1 MKTSVPEL
9 GARAAPRLA
18 DRPAAIARP
27 RAWRLPLL
35 LSSLALLH
43 GLVYAVL
50 LPPWQ
55 TPDEPSLFEYAA
67 LSAALG
73 RLPTS
78 ADRDL
83 ALERRIAASLT
94 RQRFFEYVL
103 GHPAPEPPADLE
115 AARALFFMP
124 RQVGSDPPL
133 YFLLATLPLA
143 LLSASSIEQQL
154 FALRLLGV
162 LMTAGAVLCA
172 YGAAREFLPR
182 RRGFALAVALL
193 LALQPMFIFIGAGAG
208 NDSLAN
214 LIGAALCWLVIL
226 LARRGF
232 RPGRAA
238 LLLALLLA
246 AGLTKRTL
254 LPELLLLSLIGL
266 GWAIAR
272 IALIPTGLPARLGTA
287 LLTLLALGA
296 GTWLALASS
305 RAGAFAAD
313 WVIPIKDVKDAPP
326 APRLLQAP
334 GSRRP
339 ALELPPGQIA
349 LQPLPDVESEWAQ
362 NQTMRFRA
370 HVWTAHDAGHGV
382 IAIDF
387 GWARIEVPFETDPQG
402 RVAEVATFVPL
413 YGPYLH
419 VLVRS
424 ESGTIY
430 ADQLMAE
437 SDRRPGLNMLT
448 NGDLAEPAVRSAS
461 ALGRL
466 SRYLRLRELGW
477 VWRSGRLLE
486 SPPLGRQLPRIFFA
500 SFWGQFGWM
509 SLPLVG
515 GTPWEGALALICL
528 GGLCG
533 LVGWLLAARG
543 LGWQRRAVVILML
556 IVAAEA
562 LFPLFYSYTQPRS
575 QAIQQ
580 GRYCF
585 PALAPIA
592 LLLVLGWRA
601 LLPARW
607 HVGALITAIAFLALF
622 CMAALQLVGGFY
634 RV

>member
-1 MKTSVPEL
+1 VV
-9 GARAAPRLA
+9 
-18 DRPAAIARP
+18 ARP
-27 RAWRLPLL
+27 LAWRLPLL
-35 LSSLALLH
+35 LSSVALLH
-43 GLVYAVL
+43 GLLYAVL

-55 TPDEPSLFEYAA
+55 TPDEPALFEYAA
-67 LSAALG
+67 LAAALG
-73 RLPTS
+73 RLPTP

-83 ALERRIAASLT
+83 VLERQIAASLT

-103 GHPAPEPPADLE
+103 GHPAPEPPPDLE

-133 YFLLATLPLA
+133 YFILATLPLA
-143 LLSASSIEQQL
+143 LLSSSSIEQQL
-154 FALRLLGV
+154 FVLRLLGV
-162 LMTAGAVLCA
+162 LITAGTVPCA

-182 RRGFALAVALL
+182 RRGFAIAVALL

-214 LIGAALCWLVIL
+214 LIGAALCWLVIR

-232 RPGRAA
+232 SPRRAA

-246 AGLTKRTL
+246 GGLTKRTL
-254 LPELLLLSLIGL
+254 LPELLLLSVIGL
-266 GWAIAR
+266 GWVIAR
-272 IALIPTGLPARLGTA
+272 IVRIPAGLPARLGVGA
-287 LLTLLALGA
+287 LALLALGA
-296 GTWLALASS
+296 GAWAATVSS
-305 RAGAFAAD
+305 RADAFAAD
-313 WVIPIKDVKDAPP
+313 WVVPMKDVKDAPP

-334 GSRRP
+334 GSGRA
-339 ALELPPGQIA
+339 ALELPAGQIA

-362 NQTMRFRA
+362 NQTLRFRA
-370 HVWTAHDAGHGV
+370 HVWTAQGAGHGV

-387 GWARIEVPFETDPQG
+387 GWAKTEVPFDTDPRG
-402 RVAEVATFVPL
+402 RVAEVSTFVPL

-430 ADQLMAE
+430 ADGLVAE

-448 NGDLAEPAVRSAS
+448 NGDLAEPAWYVGS
-461 ALGRL
+461 ALARL
-466 SRYLRLRELGW
+466 SRYLRLRELAW

-486 SPPLGRQLPRIFFA
+486 PPPLGRELPRIFFA

-515 GTPWEGALALICL
+515 GTAWERALALICL
-528 GGLCG
+528 GGLFG
-533 LVGWLLAARG
+533 TVGWLLAARG
-543 LGWQRRAVVILML
+543 QAWQRRTVVVLGL

-607 HVGALITAIAFLALF
+607 RASALIVAVAFCALF
-622 CMAALQLVGGFY
+622 ALAALQLIGGFY
-634 RV
+634 RI